1 MIKFRNV
8 LALVATLAAINAS
21 SAEPQSIILAST
33 TSVEASGLLANILPQ
48 FTAKTGITV
57 NVVAQGTGKALDT
70 ARRGDADL
78 LLVHDPEA
86 EQAFMD
92 EGHGSTRRQ
101 IAWNDFIIVGP
112 SADPAHVKGGSDS
125 VAALKAIA
133 ASQAPFVSRGDKS
146 GTNAA
151 ELRLWKIAG
160 QTPDVL
166 NKEKWYRDIGGGMG
180 QALNAASAMDAYTLS
195 DRGTWLSFG
204 NKGSLV
210 VAIEGDPRLINRY
223 DVIELNPAEAR
234 GRKARRCK
242 GVRRLAGFVRGA
254 ASDRRVSSERPKT
267 VQPVRRFAEIT
278 RFQFSAELLFFAT
291 AGRRSA
297 PDLARSGSA
306 RGLRTRVEPRASVC
320 TCLRADESAPGLT
333 FQPLLGEFFVRD
345 VFQRRQALR
354 HFRVVK
360 FIAAQPAP
368 LKAVPEQDG
377 VHLPGKFMNAPRPVS
392 LDHFA
397 GRIERQAV

>member
-1 MIKFRNV
+1 MIKFRKV

-21 SAEPQSIILAST
+21 SAVEQSIVLAST

-48 FTAKTGITV
+48 FTAKNGVTV

-86 EQAFMD
+86 EQQFMN

-133 ASQAPFVSRGDKS
+133 SAQAPFVSRGDKS

-151 ELRLWKIAG
+151 ELRLWKLAS
-160 QTPDVL
+160 QTPNVL

-195 DRGTWLSFG
+195 DRGTWLSFN

-210 VAIEGDPRLINRY
+210 ISIEGDPRLINRY
-223 DVIELNPAEAR
+223 DVIELNPQKHAAA
-234 GRKARRCK
+234 K
-242 GVRRLAGFVRGA
+242 LAA
-254 ASDRRVSSERPKT
+254 AKVFADWLVSSEGQQAIGAYQVSGQKLFNPSAGSPK
-267 VQPVRRFAEIT
+267 
-278 RFQFSAELLFFAT
+278 
-291 AGRRSA
+291 
-297 PDLARSGSA
+297 
-306 RGLRTRVEPRASVC
+306 
-320 TCLRADESAPGLT
+320 
-333 FQPLLGEFFVRD
+333 
-345 VFQRRQALR
+345 
-354 HFRVVK
+354 
-360 FIAAQPAP
+360 
-368 LKAVPEQDG
+368 
-377 VHLPGKFMNAPRPVS
+377 
-392 LDHFA
+392 
-397 GRIERQAV
+397 

>member
-21 SAEPQSIILAST
+21 SAEPQSIVLAST

-86 EQAFMD
+86 EQQFMD
-92 EGHGSTRRQ
+92 EGHGSIRRQ

-133 ASQAPFVSRGDKS
+133 SAQAPFVSRGDKS

-151 ELRLWKIAG
+151 ELRLWKLAG
-160 QTPDVL
+160 QTPDAL
-166 NKEKWYRDIGGGMG
+166 KWYRDIGGGMG

-195 DRGTWLSFG
+195 DRGTWLSFN

-210 VAIEGDPRLINRY
+210 IAIEGDPRLINRY
-223 DVIELNPAEAR
+223 DVIELSPQKHGDTKIATA
-234 GRKARRCK
+234 KVFADW
-242 GVRRLAGFVRGA
+242 L
-254 ASDRRVSSERPKT
+254 VSSEGQQAIGAYQVNGQKLFNPSAGSPK
-267 VQPVRRFAEIT
+267 
-278 RFQFSAELLFFAT
+278 
-291 AGRRSA
+291 
-297 PDLARSGSA
+297 
-306 RGLRTRVEPRASVC
+306 
-320 TCLRADESAPGLT
+320 
-333 FQPLLGEFFVRD
+333 
-345 VFQRRQALR
+345 
-354 HFRVVK
+354 
-360 FIAAQPAP
+360 
-368 LKAVPEQDG
+368 
-377 VHLPGKFMNAPRPVS
+377 
-392 LDHFA
+392 
-397 GRIERQAV
+397 